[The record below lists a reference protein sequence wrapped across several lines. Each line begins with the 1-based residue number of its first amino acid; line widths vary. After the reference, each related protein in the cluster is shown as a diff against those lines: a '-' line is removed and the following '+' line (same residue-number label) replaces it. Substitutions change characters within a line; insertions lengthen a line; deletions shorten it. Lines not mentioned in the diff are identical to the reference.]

1 MLSEL
6 QQPIETVSEMRA
18 RISKRLHADYLK
30 RPDYYHRLERRYGTT
45 PRHRRRVDPVMR
57 DAYLKWI
64 HDLCLDTEVALTVT
78 FRDFVDKPEGQS
90 KRLACEKALVHLI
103 NRLNR
108 AAFGHGVRRRGQRLT
123 VVTIIEGEASG
134 KRLHAHMAIAR
145 PPKSDL
151 ASWVKRVVVEARRCH
166 QIHREV
172 EAKHITSAGWAEYL
186 TKEGPDA
193 LALSCT
199 KKGNS

>member
-1 MLSEL
+1 MLNKHQRPVGTTE
-6 QQPIETVSEMRA
+6 VRA
-18 RISKRLHADYLK
+18 RIRNRLHAEYLK
-30 RPDYYHRLERRYGTT
+30 RPDYHERLAKRYGTT
-45 PRHRRRVDPVMR
+45 TGRLRRADPGMR
-57 DAYLKWI
+57 DVYLQWI
-64 HDLCLDTEVALTVT
+64 HELCLDTEVALTVT
-78 FRDFVDKPEGQS
+78 FRDFVEKLTGQN
-90 KRLACEKALVHLI
+90 KRLACEKALAHLI

-123 VVTIIEGEASG
+123 VVTVIEGEASD

-145 PPKSDL
+145 PPKSNLD
-151 ASWVKRVVVEARRCH
+151 SWIKRVVAEARRCH

-172 EAKHITSAGWAEYL
+172 EAKNITSAGWAEYL

-199 KKGNS
+199 KVGNP

>member
-1 MLSEL
+1 MRR
-6 QQPIETVSEMRA
+6 PTRPPETVEQVRT
-18 RISKRLHADYLK
+18 RIRHRLNADYLA
-30 RPDYYHRLERRYGTT
+30 RPDYYERLARRYGTT
-45 PRHRRRVDPVMR
+45 TRHLRRSEPEMR

-64 HDLCLDTEVALTVT
+64 QELCLDTEVALTVT
-78 FRDFVDKPEGQS
+78 FRDFVEKLEGRNR
-90 KRLACEKALVHLI
+90 RLACEKALVHLI

-123 VVTIIEGEASG
+123 AVTVIEGEATG
-134 KRLHAHMAIAR
+134 KRLHAHLAIAR

-151 ASWVKRVVVEARRCH
+151 VSWIRRVVLEARRCH

-172 EAKHITSAGWAEYL
+172 EAKHISSAGWAEYL
-186 TKEGPDA
+186 TKEGPGV

-199 KKGNS
+199 TKGSF